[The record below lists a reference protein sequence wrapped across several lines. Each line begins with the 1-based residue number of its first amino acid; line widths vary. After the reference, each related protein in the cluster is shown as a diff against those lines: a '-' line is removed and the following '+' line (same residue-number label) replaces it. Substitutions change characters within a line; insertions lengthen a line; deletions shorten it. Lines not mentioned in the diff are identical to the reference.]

1 MSRLDMHT
9 GERINRI
16 HLDEMHRD
24 ARNRYP
30 LRDINSADYS
40 AGSIKRIRRA
50 LAVEALIV
58 LFGAFLAAL
67 IIGF

>member
-1 MSRLDMHT
+1 MSMLDMHT
-9 GERINRI
+9 GERSNRI

-40 AGSIKRIRRA
+40 AGRTGGIRRA
-50 LAVEALIV
+50 IAVAALIV
-58 LFGAFLAAL
+58 LFGAFLVVS
-67 IIGF
+67 IIGV